1 MHKCAKYSIDTKQ
14 SHEEY
19 VKRIG
24 HYLNKTKDKGLV
36 FTPGRWNGIEYYVN
50 ADFSGAWCRE
60 DEDQVWPVLS
70 RSGYIIKLA
79 NCPIVLVGK
88 MQT

>member
-60 DEDQVWPVLS
+60 DEDQVWPVCQDPDTLS
-70 RSGYIIKLA
+70 NSQ
-79 NCPIVLVGK
+79 IVQLFW
-88 MQT
+88 